1 MKILKPSAD
10 RREHVKAETRTTMI
24 NGKSEVLPADPH
36 EIARI
41 LKERRAKSPA
51 LQAKARMA
59 AERKKRGL

>member
-10 RREHVKAETRTTMI
+10 RLEHFKEETRATMV
-24 NGKSEVLPADPH
+24 NGKREVLPSDPH
-36 EIARI
+36 DVARI

>member
-1 MKILKPSAD
+1 MKILKPSGD
-10 RREHVKAETRTTMI
+10 RREHIKAEMRTTVVD
-24 NGKSEVLPADPH
+24 GKMEVLPSDPH
-36 EIARI
+36 DVARI